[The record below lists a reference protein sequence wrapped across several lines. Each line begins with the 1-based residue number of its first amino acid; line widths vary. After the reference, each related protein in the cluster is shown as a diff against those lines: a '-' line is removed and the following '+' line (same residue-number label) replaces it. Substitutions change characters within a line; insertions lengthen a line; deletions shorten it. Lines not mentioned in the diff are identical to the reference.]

1 MGITTERNKF
11 RVRVSK
17 DGKRHNIGL
26 FDTPQKAKRALN
38 KWKRDNTDPIE
49 QLPYKPVDTD
59 MFTPSEKV
67 RLQRPTLKERVLN
80 AYHAFRSDTGTKE

>member
-17 DGKRHNIGL
+17 DGVRHNIGL

-38 KWKRDNTDPIE
+38 KWKRENADPIE
-49 QLPYKPVDTD
+49 QLPYQPESDE
-59 MFTPSEKV
+59 MFTATERAHMQK
-67 RLQRPTLKERVLN
+67 PTLKQRVIN
-80 AYHAFRSDTGTKE
+80 AYNAFRSSTGTEK